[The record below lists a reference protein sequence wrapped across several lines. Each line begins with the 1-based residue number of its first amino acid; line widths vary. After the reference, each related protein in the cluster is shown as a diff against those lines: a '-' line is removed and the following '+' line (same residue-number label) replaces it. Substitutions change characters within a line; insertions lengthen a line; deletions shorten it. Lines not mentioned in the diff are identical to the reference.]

1 MTRLKHFAFGAIRRH
16 KMKHYCF
23 LFILMLASYI
33 SADNTT
39 VFHRHFWANYKHY
52 SGDIAHA
59 KDWYTK
65 LFSSNPSV
73 YTYKG
78 YLNILADSNE
88 LNNFRTIIEHI
99 PLLEK
104 KFSNDPDVQLIFVKA
119 FEKTNQTKK
128 ADNLIIQL
136 SHSFKTH
143 AEIAFRAAQI
153 YIRRN
158 ESENALLTIDAF
170 LNSSARRPNNF
181 VFYFLKTQ
189 IYMQLNQHSHALEN
203 INKCLEMH
211 PHFDKGWLLC
221 AALYE
226 KEGKIK
232 EALSGY
238 ATFLEI
244 SGGNKEI
251 EKHLFTLML
260 KQKALED
267 NKQILLSHT
276 ISIDNA
282 LLLFQQQRYP
292 QALAHINSCIEQ
304 QPASDECKLLK
315 IQILSAMKDFNQISE
330 VISSWIIKYPEN
342 NVWPKTLCLL
352 AHNGMGRTQ
361 IIQTLHNIITKNPD
375 NVWCNL
381 YCADMCIRDGKNS
394 QAMTYLENTLSYYMN
409 NQLRI
414 KTLYQLALLYYE
426 QRNYATM
433 RTHLENAYAM
443 NQHNPHINNTLAYYW
458 ATKGKDTQKARF
470 FMNQALTV
478 DNKNPYF
485 LDTQAVILYKEKK
498 YEDAQ
503 KILEQLTSYNNGT
516 MLIHLAK
523 VHYALN
529 NKENADIFT
538 QKAQALAKNSYE
550 KKAIEKMQH
559 RLTQA

>member
-1 MTRLKHFAFGAIRRH
+1 
-16 KMKHYCF
+16 MKDNLLSALILFF
-23 LFILMLASYI
+23 LMGSPIETTCKLGEI
-33 SADNTT
+33 DNATNI
-39 VFHRHFWANYKHY
+39 HRHLWANYNHF
-52 SGDIAHA
+52 SGNIAQA

-65 LFSSNPSV
+65 LFSSSPSI

-78 YLNILADSNE
+78 YLNVLADSNE
-88 LNNFRTIIEHI
+88 LNNFRTIVELM
-99 PLLEK
+99 PNLEK

-119 FEKTNQTKK
+119 LEKTNQIKK

-143 AEIAFRAAQI
+143 SEITFRAAQT
-153 YIRRN
+153 YIRRQ
-158 ESENALLTIDAF
+158 EPENALLTIDAL
-170 LNSSARRPNNF
+170 LNNTPRRPNNF

-189 IYMQLNQHSHALEN
+189 IHMQLSQSSHALEN

-238 ATFLEI
+238 ATFLEL

-251 EKHLFTLML
+251 EKHLLTLML

-267 NKQILLSHT
+267 NKQILLTHT

-292 QALAHINSCIEQ
+292 QALAHINNCIEQ

-315 IQILSAMKDFNQISE
+315 IQILSAMKDFNQIAE
-330 VISSWIIKYPEN
+330 TISSWITAYPN
-342 NVWPKTLCLL
+342 NSIWPKTLSLL
-352 AHNGMGRTQ
+352 IHNGMPRTQ
-361 IIQTLHNIITKNPD
+361 IIQTLQNIMEKNPD
-375 NVWCNL
+375 NMWCNL
-381 YCADMCIRDGKNS
+381 YCADMCMRDNKNNQAIRC
-394 QAMTYLENTLSYYMN
+394 LENSLAYYMEDN
-409 NQLRI
+409 FRI
-414 KTLYQLALLYYE
+414 KILYQLSLLYYE
-426 QRNYATM
+426 QGNYQTM
-433 RTHLENAYAM
+433 RMHLENAYTLHQ
-443 NQHNPHINNTLAYYW
+443 NNPHINNALAYYW
-458 ATKGKDTQKARF
+458 ATKGKNTQKARF
-470 FMNQALTV
+470 FIDQALNI

-503 KILEQLTSYNNGT
+503 KILEQLTTYNNGT

-538 QKAQALAKNSYE
+538 QKAQALAKNNYE
-550 KKAIEKMQH
+550 KKAIGKMQQ
-559 RLTQA
+559 RLTQT